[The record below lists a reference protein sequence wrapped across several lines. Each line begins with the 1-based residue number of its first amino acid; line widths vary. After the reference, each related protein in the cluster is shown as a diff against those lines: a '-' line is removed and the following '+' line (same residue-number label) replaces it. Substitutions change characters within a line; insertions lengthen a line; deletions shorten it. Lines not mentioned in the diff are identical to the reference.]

1 MEMKRYLVKVNYN
14 TLDGKHVTTL
24 YKLLEAE
31 NEIDARLK
39 VIFDKTSS
47 GELNLYDQCFAD
59 GMYEKVIIGAYEI
72 DENGEAFEDW
82 PESKVGD
89 E

>member
-1 MEMKRYLVKVNYN
+1 MKHYLAKINYN
-14 TLDGKHVTTL
+14 TLEGKYVTTL

-31 NEIDARLK
+31 NQLDAQLK
-39 VIFDKTSS
+39 AIFVKASG
-47 GELNLYDQCFAD
+47 GELNLCDQCFAD
-59 GMYEKVIIGAYEI
+59 GMYEKVIIGVYQI
-72 DENGEAFEDW
+72 NDEGEAFEDW